1 MKKDFWLEQAGDFFF
16 FFFFPEPVAT
26 LVVWG
31 VFCLFVCFLKE
42 ILSEFLKYV
51 EIWLSYL

>member
-16 FFFFPEPVAT
+16 PWASSYSSSLSFF
-26 LVVWG
+26 
-31 VFCLFVCFLKE
+31 LFVCFLKE

-51 EIWLSYL
+51 EIWFSYL